1 MTTTTTISALYFTD
15 NGAMLCA
22 AHLGG
27 SARYT
32 GRDLSGQPIE
42 RVTADDARYLAS
54 LHVPA
59 CCEQCGGGFPSF
71 GD

>member
-1 MTTTTTISALYFTD
+1 MPTTLPALYFTD
-15 NGAMLCA
+15 NGAMLCSK
-22 AHLGG
+22 HLGS
-27 SARYT
+27 SAQHT
-32 GRDLSGQPIE
+32 GRDISGQPIE

-59 CCEQCGGGFPSF
+59 RCEQCGGGFPL